1 MLDNYEKSLKD
12 RNMPAYM
19 SEKDPYGIDLVR
31 NDLERLV
38 KKDNDGNPVLKNG
51 KLQFKFPNKD

>member
-19 SEKDPYGIDLVR
+19 SEKEPYGIDLVR
-31 NDLERLV
+31 NDLKRLV
-38 KKDNDGNPVLKNG
+38 KKDNEGNPLLKNG

>member
-19 SEKDPYGIDLVR
+19 SEKDPYGLDLVR
-31 NDLERLV
+31 NDVERLI
-38 KKDNDGNPVLKNG
+38 KKDKDGNPVLKNG
-51 KLQFKFPNKD
+51 KLQFKLPNKD